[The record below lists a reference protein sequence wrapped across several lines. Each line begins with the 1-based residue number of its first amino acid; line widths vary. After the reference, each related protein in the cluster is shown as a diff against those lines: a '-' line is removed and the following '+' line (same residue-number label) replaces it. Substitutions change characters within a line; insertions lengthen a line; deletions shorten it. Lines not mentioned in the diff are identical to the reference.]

1 MSPEPSGTVDFDIMD
16 TTASPSARTT
26 AELASAFDLTTS
38 GGAVAITG
46 VALDNRQVRPGD
58 LFAAL
63 PGAHQHGA
71 SFAAS
76 AVAAGARAVLT
87 DPTGAQ
93 LLTDVTVP
101 VLVAEDVRAVL
112 GKVSAWV
119 HGDPAGRLRT
129 FGVTGTNGKTT
140 TTYLLEEVLH
150 RSGRATG
157 LIGTVELKVGE
168 ERMPARLTT
177 PEAPAIQA
185 LLTRMG
191 SRSVTDL
198 VMEVSSHA
206 LAQHRVDGIVYDLVA
221 FTNLTAD
228 HLDFHGGIENYFAAK
243 ADLFTPERA
252 RRGVV
257 LVDDE
262 WGQRMAR
269 EARVP
274 VVTVSTRPDGPDAD
288 WQASITVGR
297 ADHTSFALTHRD
309 GRSLSTAIWMP
320 GRFNVAN
327 AALALV
333 MALESGLTTREVHSA
348 IGDGLRA
355 HVPGRMEQ
363 VSAQPRCIVDF
374 AHNAEAL
381 ELVLRALRPTTKGR
395 LLVVFGA
402 TGERDVAKRPQM
414 GRVTVAGADVVV
426 ITDDDPHDE
435 DPATIRRHVM
445 VGALGAVPE
454 AQRAGRTVD
463 VFEVAPR
470 AEAIRRAVLSAG
482 PSDTVLVAGR
492 GHETVQE
499 VAGVELH
506 LDDRAEV
513 RAALTERE
521 SHR

>member
-1 MSPEPSGTVDFDIMD
+1 MN

-38 GGAVAITG
+38 GGAAQISG

-63 PGAHQHGA
+63 PGTHQHGA
-71 SFAAS
+71 TFGAA
-76 AVAAGARAVLT
+76 AVAAGAPAVLT
-87 DPTGAQ
+87 DAAGQQ
-93 LLTDVTVP
+93 LLGELDVP
-101 VLVAEDVRAVL
+101 VLVAPDVRAVL
-112 GKVSAWV
+112 GVVSAWV
-119 HGDPAGRLRT
+119 YGRPADQLRT

-140 TTYLLEEVLH
+140 TTYLLEEVL
-150 RSGRATG
+150 RRCGRTTG
-157 LIGTVELKVGE
+157 LIGTVELKVAE
-168 ERMPARLTT
+168 EHVPARLTT
-177 PEAPAIQA
+177 PEAPAVQA
-185 LLTRMG
+185 LLARMVTE
-191 SRSVTDL
+191 SVTDL

-206 LAQHRVDGIVYDLVA
+206 LAQHRVDGIVYDLVG

-257 LVDDE
+257 LIDDE
-262 WGQRMAR
+262 WGQRLAR
-269 EARVP
+269 EARIP

-288 WQASITVGR
+288 WLASITVGR
-297 ADHTSFALTHRD
+297 PDHTSFALTHRD
-309 GRSLSTAIWMP
+309 GHSLSTAIWMP

-327 AALALV
+327 AAVALV
-333 MALESGLTTREVHSA
+333 MALESGLTTRAVHTA

-363 VSAQPRCIVDF
+363 VAAQPRCIVDF

-402 TGERDVAKRPQM
+402 TGERDTAKRPQM
-414 GRVTVAGADVVV
+414 GRVAVAGADVVV

-435 DPATIRRHVM
+435 DPATIRRQVM
-445 VGALGAVPE
+445 AGALGAVPE
-454 AQRAGRTVD
+454 AQRSGRSVD

-470 AEAIRRAVLSAG
+470 AEAIRRTVLSAG
-482 PSDTVLVAGR
+482 PHDTVLVAGR

-499 VAGVELH
+499 IAGVEHH